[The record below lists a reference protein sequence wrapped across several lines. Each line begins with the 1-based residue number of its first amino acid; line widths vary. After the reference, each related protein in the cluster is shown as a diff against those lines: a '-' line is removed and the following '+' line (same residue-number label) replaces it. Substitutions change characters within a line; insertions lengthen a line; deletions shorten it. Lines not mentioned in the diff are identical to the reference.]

1 MPAERIQKLRLG
13 KPGQPSR
20 LPQREPPIQH
30 QAHGEVETH
39 FLIRAASLRGDV
51 IGDRELH
58 GREFS
63 RAGDGSRVALRNY
76 DRNATILHTLGLDHR
91 RLTFKCQ
98 SLDQKLTGAEESS
111 MMREILA

>member
-1 MPAERIQKLRLG
+1 MPAARIQKLRLG

-51 IGDRELH
+51 IGNRELH

-76 DRNATILHTLGLDHR
+76 DRNATILHTLGLD
-91 RLTFKCQ
+91 
-98 SLDQKLTGAEESS
+98 QKLTGAEEASVV
-111 MMREILA
+111 RGILT